1 MEEQVPSSMPPE
13 FPAPQKL
20 STEQI
25 EMLKAMARERAI
37 AQTIAEQQTQ
47 PQRLVSP
54 PPSLQPSAPV
64 AQPQVVY
71 VKRNLT
77 VAEILLALL
86 LACGLVTG
94 VQALWGLGSR
104 ILPQVEIRVK

>member
-20 STEQI
+20 SAEQI
-25 EMLKAMARERAI
+25 EMLKSIARERAI
-37 AQTIAEQQTQ
+37 AQTFAEQQTQ

-54 PPSLQPSAPV
+54 PPSLQPPAPV

-77 VAEILLALL
+77 VAEILVALL
-86 LACGLVTG
+86 LACGVVTG